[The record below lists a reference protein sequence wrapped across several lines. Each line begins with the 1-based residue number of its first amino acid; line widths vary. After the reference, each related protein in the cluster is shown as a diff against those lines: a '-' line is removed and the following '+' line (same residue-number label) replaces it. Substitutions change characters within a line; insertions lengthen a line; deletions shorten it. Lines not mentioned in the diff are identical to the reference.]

1 MRVVKKGDP
10 RNVRV
15 QSTTTT
21 QANQKS
27 KKGKSKSKTTFK
39 DSQKVTDLDTGETV
53 SSDTVQVDKKGKIK
67 KFKSTTEIKN
77 KQGELLAKQI
87 DKKRRSRTRVTSAGR
102 KAGY

>member
-1 MRVVKKGDP
+1 M
-10 RNVRV
+10 
-15 QSTTTT
+15 

-39 DSQKVTDLDTGETV
+39 DNQKVTDLDTGETV
-53 SSDTVQVDKKGKIK
+53 SSDTVQVDKKGKTK

-77 KQGELLAKQI
+77 KQGELLAKQV
-87 DKKRRSRTRVTSAGR
+87 DRKRRTRTRVTSAGR

>member
-1 MRVVKKGDP
+1 MRTVKKGDP

-21 QANQKS
+21 QASQKS
-27 KKGKSKSKTTFK
+27 KKGKSKSKTIFK
-39 DSQKVTDLDTGETV
+39 DDQKVTDLDTGETV
-53 SSDTVQVDKKGKIK
+53 SSKTFQKDKDGKIK

-77 KQGELLAKQI
+77 KQGELLAKQV
-87 DKKRRSRTRVTSAGR
+87 DRKSRSRTRVTRPGR

>member
-10 RNVRV
+10 RTVRV

-27 KKGKSKSKTTFK
+27 KKGKGKSKTTFR
-39 DSQKVTDLDTGETV
+39 DSQKVTDVGTGETV
-53 SSDTVQVDKKGKIK
+53 SSDTVQVDKKGKTK
-67 KFKSTTEIKN
+67 KFKKTTEIKN
-77 KQGELLAKQI
+77 KEGELLARQV
-87 DKKRRSRTRVTSAGR
+87 DRKRRSRTRVTSAGR

>member
-1 MRVVKKGDP
+1 MRVVKKGEP

-15 QSTTTT
+15 QSNTTM

-27 KKGKSKSKTTFK
+27 KKAKSKSKTTFK

-53 SSDTVQVDKKGKIK
+53 SSDTVQVDKKGKTK

-77 KQGELLAKQI
+77 KQGELLAKQV
-87 DKKRRSRTRVTSAGR
+87 DRKRRTRTRVTSAGR